1 MRMLAAGL
9 LLGTRQ
15 ADSEQLEGFSLKRR
29 RPSGED
35 DLGLWVERGVGD
47 VVGER
52 SEVLQQGL
60 KAMQG

>member
-1 MRMLAAGL
+1 M

-15 ADSEQLEGFSLKRR
+15 VDPEQLEGFFLKRGG
-29 RPSGED
+29 PSGED
-35 DLGLWVERGVGD
+35 DLGLWIERRMGD